1 LNHIK
6 EKKNVNPLFD
16 TFLSTYE
23 MKLLL
28 TFYLDRKK
36 EIYGKCGFLLVHFRK
51 NSTRGRKEELPLLKG
66 ATQIILKKY
75 LF

>member
-23 MKLLL
+23 IKLLL

-51 NSTRGRKEELPLLKG
+51 NSTGEGKKIYLLRGN
-66 ATQIILKKY
+66 TNNSKKY

>member
-23 MKLLL
+23 IKLLL

-36 EIYGKCGFLLVHFRK
+36 EIYGKCGFLLAHFRK
-51 NSTRGRKEELPLLKG
+51 NSTGEEKKIYLLRGN
-66 ATQIILKKY
+66 TNNSKKY